1 MKDKKNEGPIE
12 SEKEN
17 IFDQRV
23 IAAGDK
29 KSPQS

>member
-1 MKDKKNEGPIE
+1 MKDKTEGPNE
-12 SEKEN
+12 CEKEN

-23 IAAGDK
+23 IAAGDE